1 MEKQEQTLD
10 EFKEELWMETVEK
23 AAVFSDHRIVF
34 TFMNGAEIES

>member
-10 EFKEELWMETVEK
+10 EFKEELWVENVGK
-23 AAVFSDHRIVF
+23 ATVFSDHRIGF